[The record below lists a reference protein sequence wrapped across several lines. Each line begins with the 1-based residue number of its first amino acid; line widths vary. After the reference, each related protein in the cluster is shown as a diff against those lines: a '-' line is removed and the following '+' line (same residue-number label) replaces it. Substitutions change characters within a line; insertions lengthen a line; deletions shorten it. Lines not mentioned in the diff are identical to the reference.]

1 LKTYFS
7 TLCGKNTMNQN
18 QNKGEK
24 SLGEIHLFFVVIL
37 FLVDVFSNHLLW
49 VDVIN
54 NPLYL
59 SVSRSTL

>member
-1 LKTYFS
+1 
-7 TLCGKNTMNQN
+7 MNEN

-49 VDVIN
+49 VDVID